1 MPDPVIDSSVAHPA
15 RRYNYW
21 LGGTDNF
28 PADRESGD
36 EFERRFPGMRAGVRA
51 NRAFLKRAVQFL
63 AAEAG
68 IRQFLDL
75 GTGLPSADNTHEVA
89 QGIAP
94 SSRVVYADN
103 DPLVLRHARALLTST
118 PEGATRY
125 LDRDLRDPAAILAD
139 PQLREILD
147 LTRPVALMLI
157 AVLHFIP
164 GDGAARLLV
173 DELLSALP
181 PGSFLALTHG
191 THDFAPDQAAT
202 HQGMV
207 DRGRSDFW
215 TRDKAEITSL
225 FDGLEILAPGVVPC
239 SEWRPTP
246 DDPKLDPRVVW
257 TYAAVGRKP

>member
-1 MPDPVIDSSVAHPA
+1 MSDLSIDTSVPHPA

-36 EFERRFPGMRAGVRA
+36 EFERQFPGMRAGVRA
-51 NRAFLKRAVQFL
+51 NRAFLRRAVRFL

-68 IRQFLDL
+68 VRQFLDI

-89 QGIAP
+89 QRIAP
-94 SSRVVYADN
+94 ESRVVYADN

-118 PEGATRY
+118 PEGRTRY
-125 LDRDLRDPAAILAD
+125 LDRDLRDPAAILSD
-139 PQLREILD
+139 PGLRQTLD
-147 LTRPVALMLI
+147 LRQPVALMLI

-164 GDGAARLLV
+164 GDRGAQPLV
-173 DELLSALP
+173 DELMAALP
-181 PGSFLALTHG
+181 AGSFLALTHG
-191 THDFAPDQAAT
+191 THDFAPEQAAT

-215 TRDKAEITSL
+215 TRDRAEITAL
-225 FDGLEILAPGVVPC
+225 FAGLEIVEPGVVPC
-239 SEWRPTP
+239 SEWRPGP
-246 DDPKLDPRVVW
+246 EDPALDRRVVW
-257 TYAAVGRKP
+257 TYAGVGRKP